1 MVRIAPFA
9 RLPRELRWA
18 ARVLV
23 GLLVTALL
31 LTLLGIWTIRRSFPQ
46 TSGRIELPGLS
57 APATVYRDD
66 WGIPH
71 IYADT
76 ADDLFKAQGYVH
88 AQDRFWEMDI
98 RRHVTAGRLSELF
111 GEDQFETDAFI
122 RTLGWRRV
130 AEQEYQLI
138 DPDTRRYLQAYAD
151 GVNAWLDDHDGT
163 RASLEYGMLRL
174 SRFGKDY
181 KPEPWSPIDS
191 LAWLKAMA
199 WDLRS
204 NMEEEIA
211 RSLAAS
217 TLPKRR
223 VDQLYPEYPYN
234 RHRPI
239 VSGGRVV
246 DGTFVQ
252 GPGTGRLDPPVAL
265 PPPPNQGRPAP
276 NLSPAPAQPR
286 PAPSLSPNQHRPAA
300 DPAPL
305 PNEPRPAADPA
316 PLPIEPR
323 PAAGR
328 QPTPDADQPP
338 PKLPNEADRQLRH
351 LHDVLDGL
359 PTMLGPAGSGLGSNS
374 WVVSGVRTTNGK
386 PMLANDPHLAPTL
399 PSIWYQT
406 GLHCTRVSGDCPFD
420 VTGFTFS
427 GVPGVIIGH
436 NANIAWGFTNLA
448 PDVSDLYL
456 EKVSGDSYQYQ
467 GRPQP
472 LEIRTETVKI
482 SGHDDRT
489 ITIRST
495 RHGPLISDPSEDM
508 REVGEFAPTPPGTPG
523 AERGEGYAIALRW
536 TALQPSRTADAI
548 FILNQ
553 ARDWDDFRA
562 AASRFAVPAQNLVY
576 ADVNGNIGYQTPG
589 RIPIRTAGDGR
600 WPVPGWT
607 GAYEWQGYIPFD
619 ALPSVFNP
627 ASGYVVTAN
636 NAVTDPRYPYLLTHD
651 WSYGYRSSRIEQLIR
666 SSGTL
671 DAAAMTRMQLDS
683 HNGMADD
690 LVPYLLEIRTD
701 LWVRGG
707 QDLLRHWDQ
716 TQPPDSAAAAFYNAV
731 WRHLLIRTFDDE
743 LPEEA
748 RPDGGDRWFEV
759 VRPLLRRPTDR
770 WWDDVSTHDVRETR
784 DDVLAGALKDGR
796 DELTRLMG
804 TDLRR
809 GAGGTVHKLE
819 LTNQTFGSS
828 GLAPIEGM
836 FNRGPM
842 RLGGG
847 ESIVDATGWDTEEGY
862 EVVWVPSMR
871 MVVDLGDLDQSRWI
885 NLTGASGHAYADN
898 YWDQAALWARGDTIP
913 MQFSRGAVEAA
924 ADKTLSLAPK
934 SAE

>member
-23 GLLVTALL
+23 GLLVVALL

-57 APATVYRDD
+57 APVTVYRDE

-130 AEQEYQLI
+130 AEREYHLI
-138 DPDTRRYLQAYAD
+138 APDTKRYLQAYAD
-151 GVNAWLDDHDGT
+151 GVNAWLADHDGT
-163 RASLEYGMLRL
+163 KASLEYGVLRL
-174 SRFGKDY
+174 SRFGTDY
-181 KPEPWSPIDS
+181 EPEPWSPVDS

-204 NMEEEIA
+204 NMEDEIA

-223 VDQLYPEYPYN
+223 VDQLYPDYPFD

-239 VSGGRVV
+239 VTGGQVV
-246 DGTFVQ
+246 NGRFVQ
-252 GPGTGRLDPPVAL
+252 GPGSGRLDPPVAL

-276 NLSPAPAQPR
+276 NLSSP
-286 PAPSLSPNQHRPAA
+286 PNQARAA
-300 DPAPL
+300 
-305 PNEPRPAADPA
+305 PNEP
-316 PLPIEPR
+316 
-323 PAAGR
+323 
-328 QPTPDADQPP
+328 PTPGADAPP
-338 PKLPNEADRQLRH
+338 SRLLLPNQAGQQLRH
-351 LHDVLDGL
+351 LYKVLNGL

-374 WVVSGVRTTNGK
+374 WVVSGVRTTTGK
-386 PMLANDPHLAPTL
+386 LMLANDPHLAPTV
-399 PSIWYQT
+399 PSVWYQT
-406 GLHCTRVSGDCPFD
+406 GLHCTRVTTDCPFD

-436 NANIAWGFTNLA
+436 NASIAWGFTNLA

-456 EKVSGDSYQYQ
+456 EKVTADSYQHQ
-467 GRPQP
+467 GRLEP
-472 LEIRTETVKI
+472 LAIRTETVRI
-482 SGHDDRT
+482 SGADERPV
-489 ITIRST
+489 TIRST
-495 RHGPLISDPSEDM
+495 RRGPLISDPSEDM
-508 REVGEFAPTPPGTPG
+508 RDVGDFAPVPPGTPS

-536 TALQPSRTADAI
+536 TALEPSPTADAI
-548 FILNQ
+548 FLLNR
-553 ARDWDDFRA
+553 AKDWSDFRA
-562 AASRFAVPAQNLVY
+562 AAKRFAVPAQNLIY
-576 ADVNGNIGYQTPG
+576 ADVNGNIGYQAPG

-607 GAYEWQGYIPFD
+607 GQYEWQGYIPFD
-619 ALPSVFNP
+619 ALPSVYNP
-627 ASGYVVTAN
+627 ASGYLVTAN
-636 NAVTDPRYPYLLTHD
+636 NAVIDSRYPYLLTLD
-651 WSYGYRSSRIEQLIR
+651 WSYGYRSSRIEQLVR

-671 DAAAMTRMQLDS
+671 DAAAMARIQLDS
-683 HNGMADD
+683 HNGMADE
-690 LVPYLLEIRTD
+690 LVPYLLAIPTD

-707 QDLLRHWDQ
+707 QDLLRDWDQ

-748 RPDGGDRWFEV
+748 RPGGGDRWSEG

-847 ESIVDATGWDTEEGY
+847 ESIVDAKGWDSEEGY
-862 EVVWVPSMR
+862 AVV
-871 MVVDLGDLDQSRWI
+871 
-885 NLTGASGHAYADN
+885 
-898 YWDQAALWARGDTIP
+898 RG
-913 MQFSRGAVEAA
+913 S
-924 ADKTLSLAPK
+924 S
-934 SAE
+934 

>member
-1 MVRIAPFA
+1 M
-9 RLPRELRWA
+9 
-18 ARVLV
+18 
-23 GLLVTALL
+23 
-31 LTLLGIWTIRRSFPQ
+31 
-46 TSGRIELPGLS
+46 ELPGLS
-57 APATVYRDD
+57 APVTVYRDE

-130 AEQEYQLI
+130 AEREYHLI
-138 DPDTRRYLQAYAD
+138 APDTKRYLQAYAD
-151 GVNAWLDDHDGT
+151 GVNAWLADHDGT
-163 RASLEYGMLRL
+163 RASLEYGVLRL
-174 SRFGKDY
+174 SRFGTDY
-181 KPEPWSPIDS
+181 EPEPWSPVDS

-204 NMEEEIA
+204 NMEDEIA

-223 VDQLYPEYPYN
+223 VDQLYPDYPFD

-239 VSGGRVV
+239 VTGGQIVN
-246 DGTFVQ
+246 GKFVQ
-252 GPGTGRLDPPVAL
+252 GPGSGRLDPPVAL

-276 NLSPAPAQPR
+276 NLSSP
-286 PAPSLSPNQHRPAA
+286 PNQAR
-300 DPAPL
+300 APL
-305 PNEPRPAADPA
+305 NEP
-316 PLPIEPR
+316 
-323 PAAGR
+323 
-328 QPTPDADQPP
+328 PTPGADAPP
-338 PKLPNEADRQLRH
+338 SRPPNGAGQQLRH
-351 LHDVLDGL
+351 LYKVLNGL

-374 WVVSGVRTTNGK
+374 WVVSGVRTTTGK
-386 PMLANDPHLAPTL
+386 PMLANDPHLAPTV
-399 PSIWYQT
+399 PSVWYQT
-406 GLHCTRVSGDCPFD
+406 GLHCTRVTTDCPFD

-456 EKVSGDSYQYQ
+456 EKVTADSYHYR
-467 GRPQP
+467 GRPEP
-472 LEIRTETVKI
+472 LAIRTETIRI
-482 SGHDDRT
+482 SGDDDRT
-489 ITIRST
+489 VTIRST

-508 REVGEFAPTPPGTPG
+508 RDVGDFAPVPPGTPS

-536 TALQPSRTADAI
+536 TALEPSPTADAI
-548 FILNQ
+548 FLLNR
-553 ARDWDDFRA
+553 AKDWSDFRA
-562 AASRFAVPAQNLVY
+562 AAKRFAVPAQNLIY
-576 ADVNGNIGYQTPG
+576 ADVNGNIGYQAPG

-607 GAYEWQGYIPFD
+607 GQYEWQGYIPFD
-619 ALPSVFNP
+619 ALPSVYNP
-627 ASGYVVTAN
+627 ASGYLVTAN
-636 NAVTDPRYPYLLTHD
+636 NAVIDSRYPYLLTHD
-651 WSYGYRSSRIEQLIR
+651 WSYGYRSSRIEQLVR

-671 DAAAMTRMQLDS
+671 DAAAMARIQLDS
-683 HNGMADD
+683 HNGMADE
-690 LVPYLLEIRTD
+690 LVPYLLAIPTD

-707 QDLLRHWDQ
+707 QDLLRDWDQ

-748 RPDGGDRWFEV
+748 RPDGSDRWFEV
-759 VRPLLRRPTDR
+759 VRPLLTRPSDH

-784 DDVLAGALKDGR
+784 DDILLEAMNDAR

-804 TDLRR
+804 KDIGRWAW
-809 GAGGTVHKLE
+809 GKVHKLE
-819 LTNQTFGSS
+819 LTNQTFGTS
-828 GLAPIEGM
+828 GIPPIEGL

-847 ESIVDATGWDTEEGY
+847 ESIVDATGWNAEEGY
-862 EVVWVPSMR
+862 QVIWVPSMR

-885 NLTGASGHAYADN
+885 NLTGASGHAYADH
-898 YWDQAALWARGDTIP
+898 YWDQAPLWARGDTIP

-924 ADKTLSLAPK
+924 AEKTLTLVPQPAD
-934 SAE
+934 